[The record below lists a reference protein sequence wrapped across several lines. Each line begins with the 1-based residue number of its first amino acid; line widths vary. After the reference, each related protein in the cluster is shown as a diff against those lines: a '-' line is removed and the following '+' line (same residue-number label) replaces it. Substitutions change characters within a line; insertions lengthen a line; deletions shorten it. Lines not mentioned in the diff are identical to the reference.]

1 MSTSPF
7 FNNFVQRPEQ
17 ELAADLI
24 AESIKHR
31 GYDFWYIPRTVVD
44 RDDML
49 EEESLAVYNNAISI
63 EMYIANVE
71 GFDGDGDILGKFGV
85 EIRDRTTLSLS
96 KKTFETIIGGP
107 ENMIRPR
114 EGDLIWMPMARDMY
128 EIRHVEHESVF
139 FQLGDLP
146 LYNLSCE
153 KYEYSHE
160 VFNTGVTEIDEA
172 MNEFNQDTLDGDAN
186 PVDTFD
192 DSDIFEA
199 EADLI
204 VDFTENNPFGEV

>member
-49 EEESLAVYNNAISI
+49 NEDSLAVYNNAISI

-96 KKTFETIIGGP
+96 NISTT
-107 ENMIRPR
+107 
-114 EGDLIWMPMARDMY
+114 LISR
-128 EIRHVEHESVF
+128 VS
-139 FQLGDLP
+139 
-146 LYNLSCE
+146 
-153 KYEYSHE
+153 
-160 VFNTGVTEIDEA
+160 
-172 MNEFNQDTLDGDAN
+172 
-186 PVDTFD
+186 
-192 DSDIFEA
+192 
-199 EADLI
+199 
-204 VDFTENNPFGEV
+204 